1 MWDKLWDAVREVL
14 ALSQDVKT
22 MSADIK
28 DLKDRLFALSLT
40 VERLETKLEEQQK
53 REQESRENLELRLRL
68 ELHREFQKEL
78 EKLERKYAKA
88 SKTPRTLKPK
98 KSSGRRSLPPA
109 SGEGD
114 D

>member
-1 MWDKLWDAVREVL
+1 ML
-14 ALSQDVKT
+14 ALSLDVKT

-68 ELHREFQKEL
+68 EPHREFQKEL
-78 EKLERKYAKA
+78 ERLEKKYAAAAGTKRA
-88 SKTPRTLKPK
+88 LKPK
-98 KSSGRRSLPPA
+98 KGGGRRSLPPA
-109 SGEGD
+109 SGKG
-114 D
+114 